1 MRALVVSCLLVA
13 LVALLWATGGPAA
26 WLSGSEVAPPGATGS
41 GAQTDA
47 SSPAG
52 AARDAGPDAPLARGT
67 VATRTEPL
75 RANTEGLADAPSA
88 WLQVVDHATM
98 KPIAG
103 AAVRRVQGGAEIGFT
118 DERGLAGLPLA
129 DREQLA
135 VVIDGYLLRLV
146 PTRLGSTEAEPQQVL
161 LVRDAWSQRRCF
173 HFVDPDGKRVAE
185 AFVRFRPREP
195 STARSPVPAGDAL
208 LQRAWTEHT
217 MLAGMPVCDS
227 VPVQL
232 GSFAENRVHR
242 LVDGAEV
249 RFVCP
254 GVFTLEVATPAG
266 LVGSSEL
273 RIEGHAGAAGEAVRI
288 QLVRGETVSG
298 LVVNAATST
307 PLAQAEL
314 TVQGGEPLGL
324 VATTAA
330 DGAFAIGPLL
340 PGRVTLNVRQG
351 DCEPQAVGPFLAPV
365 ASVRIALQ
373 PLPQTSLRGRVRSRP
388 ELTPLAGATI
398 VWSPGAGAPVTATSK
413 ADGTFVLPATGT
425 AAAKLLVQAF
435 GHQSYAELV
444 EPGSPFAEYDLWP
457 GTPAVRLEK
466 GLSCMLQGVVIDA
479 EGRPVANATVRW
491 HPAQQI
497 AAGGIPGRRVL
508 EGGTLELPVVATTH
522 IDGSFALE
530 TNQFGP
536 GKLTLVGAETAAGRI
551 DVEATA
557 GKTINGLRLAQ

>member
-1 MRALVVSCLLVA
+1 MRALVVFCVLLA
-13 LVALLWATGGPAA
+13 LGAVVWITGGPAA
-26 WLSGSEVAPPGATGS
+26 WLSGAEVAPPGASGT
-41 GAQTDA
+41 GAQVDA
-47 SSPAG
+47 SSSAG
-52 AARDAGPDAPLARGT
+52 AARDAAPDAPLGRGT

-75 RANTEGLADAPSA
+75 RPHIEGLADAPSA
-88 WLQVVDHATM
+88 WLQVVDHATT

-135 VVIDGYLLRLV
+135 VVFDGYLLRLV

-161 LVRDAWSQRRCF
+161 LVRDVWSWRRSF
-173 HFVDPDGKRVAE
+173 HFVDPEHKGVAE
-185 AFVRFRPREP
+185 AFVRFRPRAP

-242 LVDGAEV
+242 LADGAEV

-254 GVFTLEVATPAG
+254 GVFTLEVATPGG

-273 RIEGHAGAAGEAVRI
+273 RIEGPAGAVVETVRI

-298 LVVNAATST
+298 LVVNAATSA

-330 DGAFAIGPLL
+330 DGAFAIGPLP
-340 PGRVTLNVRQG
+340 PGRVTLNVRHG
-351 DCEPQAVGPFLAPV
+351 DCEPQAVGPLTAP
-365 ASVRIALQ
+365 AGGVRIALQ
-373 PLPQTSLRGRVRSRP
+373 ALPQTSLRGRVRSRP

-413 ADGTFVLPATGT
+413 ADGTFVLAATGT
-425 AAAKLLVQAF
+425 TAAKLLVQAL

-457 GTPAVRLEK
+457 GTPSVRLEK
-466 GLSCMLQGVVIDA
+466 HLSSMLQGVVVDA
-479 EGRPVANATVRW
+479 EGRPVVNATVRW
-491 HPAQQI
+491 QPAQQI
-497 AAGGIPGRRVL
+497 APGGIPGRRVL
-508 EGGTLELPVVATTH
+508 EGATLELPLVATTGT
-522 IDGSFALE
+522 DGAFALE
-530 TNQFGP
+530 TSRFGP

>member
-1 MRALVVSCLLVA
+1 MRALVVFCLLLA
-13 LVALLWATGGPAA
+13 LGAWLWATGGPAA
-26 WLSGSEVAPPGATGS
+26 WLSGSEIAPGDATDA

-47 SSPAG
+47 SSSAG
-52 AARDAGPDAPLARGT
+52 AVIGAGPGKGT
-67 VATRTEPL
+67 VATRAEPP
-75 RANTEGLADAPSA
+75 RPNAEGLADAVTA
-88 WLQVVDHATM
+88 CLQVVDHATM

-103 AAVRRVQGGAEIGFT
+103 AAVRRVQGGAEIAFT
-118 DERGLAGLPLA
+118 DERGLAALPLA

-135 VVIDGYLLRLV
+135 VVNDGYLLRLV

-161 LVRDAWSQRRCF
+161 LVRDAWSWRRSF
-173 HFVDPDGKRVAE
+173 HFVDPEGKRVAE

-195 STARSPVPAGDAL
+195 SPARSPVPAGDAL

-217 MLAGMPVCDS
+217 MLAALPVCDS

-242 LVDGAEV
+242 LGDGAEV
-249 RFVCP
+249 RFVCA
-254 GVFTLEVATPAG
+254 GVFTLEVATPGG

-273 RIEGHAGAAGEAVRI
+273 RIEGGAGAGGAAVRI

-298 LVVNAATST
+298 LVVDAMTSA
-307 PLAQAEL
+307 PLALAEL

-340 PGRVTLNVRQG
+340 PGRVTLNVRHG
-351 DCEPQAVGPFLAPV
+351 DCEPQAVGPVTAP
-365 ASVRIALQ
+365 AAQVRVALQ
-373 PLPQTSLRGRVRSRP
+373 PLPRTSLRGRVRSRP

-398 VWSPGAGAPVTATSK
+398 VWSPGAGAPVTATSN
-413 ADGTFVLPATGT
+413 ADGTFVVPATGT
-425 AAAKLLVQAF
+425 AAAKLLVQAP

-457 GTPAVRLEK
+457 GTPSVRLEK
-466 GLSCMLQGVVIDA
+466 GLSSMLQGIVLDA
-479 EGRPVANATVRW
+479 EGRPVVNANVRW
-491 HPAQQI
+491 QPAQKI
-497 AAGGIPGRRVL
+497 AMGGVPGRRVL
-508 EGGTLELPVVATTH
+508 EGGTLELPLVATTG
-522 IDGSFALE
+522 IDGAFALE

-536 GKLTLVGAETAAGRI
+536 GKLTLVGAETASGRI
-551 DVEATA
+551 DVQASA
-557 GKTINGLRLAQ
+557 GKTMNGLRLQQ